1 MTTLEEA
8 REARKAKKRKQAAPV
23 PSVPGKPK
31 PARAQKKTR
40 LSPHF
45 GLTKPVL
52 KGYPDP
58 RTAKPGEI
66 IAWLR
71 ENRNGFGD
79 FHRHLSDMVL
89 QTWEA
94 WRLKSHFERCS
105 QLVGGSFGRAINNAS
120 VVRSL
125 KLEEAKNLPNFAGKR
140 NLVKKNKT
148 NRDSLMV
155 DFTQVMDTDHLR
167 MMYAVFLRMVQ

>member
-1 MTTLEEA
+1 
-8 REARKAKKRKQAAPV
+8 
-23 PSVPGKPK
+23 
-31 PARAQKKTR
+31 
-40 LSPHF
+40 
-45 GLTKPVL
+45 
-52 KGYPDP
+52 
-58 RTAKPGEI
+58 
-66 IAWLR
+66 
-71 ENRNGFGD
+71 
-79 FHRHLSDMVL
+79 
-89 QTWEA
+89 
-94 WRLKSHFERCS
+94 
-105 QLVGGSFGRAINNAS
+105 LVGGSFGRAINNAS